1 MDALYFAMAKKNL
14 QDSHFTCDVKNLVN
28 RLNDRTSQKDSVL
41 DRAVE
46 FFANSAE
53 IQNELNS
60 FKQQSTVLNADLS
73 SSASAKKQ
81 SLQAEID
88 KLTAN
93 KLEYK
98 QQIAKEG
105 QSRHHHLREVCYQLF
120 ALCEGESFEETLRKS
135 AQLLGTIQLI
145 SPTEGKDIANVNE
158 RHKPIYKAVLC
169 LRLLDE
175 LIISN
180 QLDDPYITKYLAD
193 VPNNKYQHFNQLNS
207 DAYKTFVEQV
217 KLPIVM
223 AALVQDIGNF
233 HPDAQ
238 AILVG
243 AHGKDDPYRTLEL
256 EDRKAL
262 LQISFREMHGYI
274 TEGLA
279 ELVYIGN
286 SRAEKNLF
294 VQHEQE
300 KMQFLKRLLKS
311 AISPKNGIG
320 NILKVPQIYTSII
333 LSTKANYNYKVLPKV
348 YHVLNLNAERGACA
362 QSVVDALY
370 KITGMFPQGYGITY
384 IPKALDN
391 SYMDFYEYAVVSQLY
406 PSHPEEPIC
415 RQATKKLSFISF
427 GQDIHVI
434 KESNLYFV
442 ETAKRFSRVSKKRL
456 LEILEQMVSN
466 FEERKELDILPRC
479 WLPNDYFSVKNHQK
493 LWNRAVE

>member
-1 MDALYFAMAKKNL
+1 MTKKNL
-14 QDSHFTCDVKNLVN
+14 QDSHFTCDVKNLIN

-41 DRAVE
+41 DRAIE
-46 FFANSAE
+46 FFVNSAE
-53 IQNELNS
+53 IKNELNS
-60 FKQQSTVLNADLS
+60 FKQQSTVLNADLTS
-73 SSASAKKQ
+73 AASAKKQ

-88 KLTAN
+88 KITAN
-93 KLEYK
+93 KLVVK
-98 QQIAKEG
+98 QQIAEEG

-120 ALCEGESFEETLRKS
+120 ALCEGETFDETLRKS
-135 AQLLGTIQLI
+135 AQILGTIQMI
-145 SPTEGKDIANVNE
+145 SPTEGKDIASVNE

-180 QLDDPYITKYLAD
+180 QLDDAYITKYLAG

-207 DAYKTFVEQV
+207 EAYQMFVEQV

-243 AHGKDDPYRTLEL
+243 EHGKEDPYRTLEL
-256 EDRKAL
+256 EERKAL
-262 LQISFREMHGYI
+262 LQISFREMHGYL

-286 SRAEKNLF
+286 SRAEKKLF

-300 KMQFLKRLLKS
+300 KMKFIKRLLKS

-384 IPKALDN
+384 IPKAIDN
-391 SYMDFYEYAVVSQLY
+391 SYMDFYEYAVVNQLY
-406 PSHPEEPIC
+406 PSHPEVPIC

-427 GQDIHVI
+427 GQDIKVI